1 MEITYFISLFAP
13 YGNVSYDVTRQG
25 SISQRLMQ
33 MSGLTTEEFTLRAR
47 PMSLLGQNT
56 LPPNG
61 MEMAAR
67 LAKRLN
73 YLNDGRQIVFL
84 GHEIAAAFG
93 HIETPF
99 VWERSKVMIPSPL
112 DPWYANT
119 THMAATT
126 LFLEDLFA

>member
-1 MEITYFISLFAP
+1 MKIIYLLGLLSP
-13 YGNVSYDVTRQG
+13 GGNTSSDVTRDN
-25 SISQRLMQ
+25 STSQRIMQ
-33 MSGLTTEEFTLRAR
+33 MSGLTREQWRLRSH
-47 PMSLLGQNT
+47 PMNLLGQEV
-56 LPPNG
+56 LPKNG
-61 MEMAAR
+61 LEMAAR

-73 YLNDGRQIVFL
+73 YLNDGRIIVFL

-99 VWERSKVMIPSPL
+99 VWEGSKVMIPNPL
-112 DPWYANT
+112 DPWYKNT